1 MPRVRGSFFDDL
13 VNHLNILK
21 EGEFVSRK
29 EVSDITFGLS
39 RSTASKWLRQLV
51 VCGYLEKTDQRGVYK
66 RTKEYIPGWLTSSSL
81 EFDAWL
87 VRRGR
92 EVRE

>member
-21 EGEFVSRK
+21 EGELVTIK

-39 RSTASKWLRQLV
+39 RSTAGKWLRQLV
-51 VCGYLEKTDQRGVYK
+51 VCGYLEKTDQRGVYR

-87 VRRGR
+87 VRRGDC
-92 EVRE
+92 

>member
-1 MPRVRGSFFDDL
+1 MPRVRGSFFDEL
-13 VNHLNILK
+13 VNHLNLLK
-21 EGEFVSRK
+21 EGEFVARK
-29 EVSDITFGLS
+29 EVPHITLGLS

-51 VCGYLEKTDQRGVYK
+51 VCGYLEESDQRGVYR

-87 VRRGR
+87 VRRGDC
-92 EVRE
+92 

>member
-21 EGEFVSRK
+21 EGELVTIK

-87 VRRGR
+87 VRRGDC
-92 EVRE
+92 

>member
-1 MPRVRGSFFDDL
+1 MPRVGGSFFDDL
-13 VNHLNILK
+13 VNHLNILT
-21 EGEFVSRK
+21 EGELVSRK
-29 EVSDITFGLS
+29 EIQDITSGLS

-51 VCGYLEKTDQRGVYK
+51 VCGYLEKTDQRGVYR
-66 RTKEYIPGWLTSSSL
+66 RTKEPIPDWLTSYSL
-81 EFDAWL
+81 EFGAWL

>member
-13 VNHLNILK
+13 VNHLNTLK

-29 EVSDITFGLS
+29 EVPHITLGLS
-39 RSTASKWLRQLV
+39 RSTASKWLRQLT
-51 VCGYLEKTDQRGVYK
+51 VCGYLEETDQRGVYR
-66 RTKEYIPGWLTSSSL
+66 RTKEPIPGWLTSSSL

-92 EVRE
+92 EVGE

>member
-13 VNHLNILK
+13 VNHLNTLK
-21 EGEFVSRK
+21 EGELVTIK

-51 VCGYLEKTDQRGVYK
+51 VCGYLEKTDQRGVYR

-87 VRRGR
+87 VRRGDC
-92 EVRE
+92 

>member
-13 VNHLNILK
+13 INHLNILK
-21 EGEFVSRK
+21 EGELVTRK
-29 EVSDITFGLS
+29 EVSDITLGLS
-39 RSTASKWLRQLV
+39 RSTASKWLRQLTI
-51 VCGYLEKTDQRGVYK
+51 CGYLEKTDQRGVYR

-87 VRRGR
+87 ERRGDC
-92 EVRE
+92 

>member
-13 VNHLNILK
+13 INHLNTLK
-21 EGEFVSRK
+21 EGEFVTIK
-29 EVSDITFGLS
+29 EVPCITSGLS
-39 RSTASKWLRQLV
+39 RSTASKWIRQLE
-51 VCGYLEKTDQRGVYK
+51 VCGYLEKTDQRGVYR
-66 RTKEYIPGWLTSSSL
+66 RTKECIPGWLTSSSL
-81 EFDAWL
+81 DFDAWL

>member
-13 VNHLNILK
+13 INHLNILT
-21 EGEFVSRK
+21 EGELVSRK
-29 EVSDITFGLS
+29 EIQDITSGLS

-51 VCGYLEKTDQRGVYK
+51 VCGYLEKTDQRGVYR
-66 RTKEYIPGWLTSSSL
+66 RTKEPIPDWLTSYSL

>member
-21 EGEFVSRK
+21 EGELVTTK
-29 EVSDITFGLS
+29 EMSDVTFGLS
-39 RSTASKWLRQLV
+39 RSTASKWVRQLI
-51 VCGYLEKTDQRGVYK
+51 VCGYLEKTDQRGVYR
-66 RTKEYIPGWLTSSSL
+66 RTKEYIPGWLTSYSL

-87 VRRGR
+87 VGRGDC
-92 EVRE
+92 

>member
-13 VNHLNILK
+13 INHLNILT
-21 EGEFVSRK
+21 EGELVSRK
-29 EVSDITFGLS
+29 EIQDITSGLS

-51 VCGYLEKTDQRGVYK
+51 VCGYLEKTDQRGVYR
-66 RTKEYIPGWLTSSSL
+66 RTKEPISGWLTSSSL

>member
-13 VNHLNILK
+13 VNHLNTLK
-21 EGEFVSRK
+21 EGELVTIK